1 MALPIIAN
9 TNTFKAWLDQT
20 NNTATILNANAIVT
34 GVDAE
39 GVFAVKKASGTSISL
54 ANGVAVNSSAV
65 LISSNTSIAA
75 NLSVSSA
82 ANTFAV
88 ASNNFTVSPAQ
99 GTRFDTATTVN
110 AAFGILGVTTATAN
124 VGVTGDLSVTGNT
137 LLTGATTANGPIT
150 TRQVIFA
157 ASGATSNVQLDA
169 ANYNNYDTNVANV
182 SVLSWIPTVNCTISG
197 IAAPNNSVLGSTGAR
212 VLHIQNLSPTYY
224 VTLQHANTNSTDV
237 NRFETAGGV
246 SVDVPPAGSLS
257 LLYSKHTARWRVLA
271 PQLAPTGTQTFS
283 DMVLTGN
290 LSVYG
295 SATVNAN
302 AAFGTTLYVDKTNLR
317 VGIGKNNPA
326 YQLETT
332 GNTYIGGWLI
342 TPSANITALNSTGNV
357 SLIGGNFLVSTTNTV
372 FVANTIT
379 VNGAA
384 TSTIRSLSGNT
395 ITATQTLSTANLTVS
410 GHASLATVAISGNT
424 NFFGGAIIANT
435 SGNTLFVANTI
446 IANGTP
452 NSYIRTLQAA
462 TIYSDGGVNA
472 VSLGISGNAA
482 FANITVT
489 SNATFANVSVTANAS
504 LANATFTAVV
514 KPSGTEARFV
524 LPVGANYY
532 AT

>member
-1 MALPIIAN
+1 
-9 TNTFKAWLDQT
+9 
-20 NNTATILNANAIVT
+20 
-34 GVDAE
+34 
-39 GVFAVKKASGTSISL
+39 
-54 ANGVAVNSSAV
+54 
-65 LISSNTSIAA
+65 
-75 NLSVSSA
+75 
-82 ANTFAV
+82 
-88 ASNNFTVSPAQ
+88 
-99 GTRFDTATTVN
+99 
-110 AAFGILGVTTATAN
+110 
-124 VGVTGDLSVTGNT
+124 
-137 LLTGATTANGPIT
+137 
-150 TRQVIFA
+150 
-157 ASGATSNVQLDA
+157 
-169 ANYNNYDTNVANV
+169 
-182 SVLSWIPTVNCTISG
+182 
-197 IAAPNNSVLGSTGAR
+197 
-212 VLHIQNLSPTYY
+212 
-224 VTLQHANTNSTDV
+224 
-237 NRFETAGGV
+237 
-246 SVDVPPAGSLS
+246 
-257 LLYSKHTARWRVLA
+257 
-271 PQLAPTGTQTFS
+271 
-283 DMVLTGN
+283 MVLTGN